1 MPPVPAILHTLL
13 RHIAL
18 RLALLLGGLLAVREG
33 WMQARLAAMPEG
45 HRHRARLMRELAFM
59 AQVRA
64 ALADPEFREDPCT
77 IGKAAEVARCVN
89 DAGRRALARRV
100 AQFFSRGLGM
110 RPGEPMAAPRDPSL
124 PVVRCTGCMAGPV
137 DPSGRA
143 ARGRRRRVGT
153 WRAAAW
159 LGLGMPPRHAP
170 AQRPSISAASSSNN
184 SLVTTGRTPN
194 HSSKPRTAWCSS
206 MSSPLEVLS
215 PRASA
220 WASRSVFS
228 GT

>member
-1 MPPVPAILHTLL
+1 MPPVSALLHILL
-13 RHIAL
+13 RRLVLRVAL
-18 RLALLLGGLLAVREG
+18 MLVGMVAMRQAQLR
-33 WMQARLAAMPEG
+33 ARLATLKEG
-45 HRHRARLMRELAFM
+45 HRHRARLERAEADM
-59 AQVRA
+59 ARVRA
-64 ALADPEFREDPCT
+64 ALSDPAFWEDPRSA
-77 IGKAAEVARCVN
+77 GMAATVARCVN